1 MGVCWELQEAVA
13 WLIREKFKGNKPENE
28 STDARNCGG
37 TVCTSDKVFVMKMEQ
52 RDSVKQVL
60 LLSNLREDEIMN
72 KAKPFD
78 IPKVLVWKAF
88 HLVKANKGSAGVD
101 RESIKDFER
110 NLSGNLYKLW
120 NRLSSGTYF
129 PPSVKGVEI
138 PKKQGGTRML
148 GVPTVGDRI
157 AQMAIKL
164 AFEPCVEPY
173 FLEDSYGYRPN
184 KSALDAVGITRQRCW
199 HYNWVLEYDIKG
211 LFDNIDHEMLMKAVR
226 KHTDNKWIILY
237 IERWLKA
244 TIQMP
249 DGEIV
254 SRTCGVPQGGVIS
267 PVLSNLFLHYAFDMW
282 MTVNHKGK
290 KWCRYADDGI
300 AHCKTKAEAESLLDE
315 LTQRFAVCGL
325 ELHPGKTKIVY
336 CKDGKRKGEHQN
348 TKFTFL
354 GYEFRRRM
362 VRGFNS
368 KMFLS
373 FNPAICKEAKKD
385 ICRRIR
391 ETGVCNRSDLSLQE
405 VANWLNPMISGWIN
419 YYGKYNKSALKP
431 VMRQINFTL
440 IKWSTRKYK
449 TFKYSKA
456 KACQFMIKM
465 FEKRPNL
472 FAHWKRGISGSFV

>member
-1 MGVCWELQEAVA
+1 VSNT
-13 WLIREKFKGNKPENE
+13 FY
-28 STDARNCGG
+28 
-37 TVCTSDKVFVMKMEQ
+37 
-52 RDSVKQVL
+52 
-60 LLSNLREDEIMN
+60 LLSNLKEDEIVC
-72 KAKPFD
+72 KTKPFD
-78 IPKVLVWKAF
+78 ISKELVWKAF

-101 RESIKDFER
+101 RESINDFEQ
-110 NLSGNLYKLW
+110 NLSRNLYKLW
-120 NRLSSGTYF
+120 NRLSSGSYF
-129 PPSVKGVEI
+129 PPAVKGVEI

-164 AFEPCVEPY
+164 AFEPCVEPH

-184 KSALDAVGITRQRCW
+184 KSALDAVGVTRQRCW
-199 HYNWVLEYDIKG
+199 DYNWVLEYDIKG
-211 LFDNIDHEMLMKAVR
+211 LFDNIDHELLMRAVR
-226 KHTDNKWIILY
+226 KHTDSKWVTLY

-282 MTVNHKGK
+282 ITVNHKDK

-300 AHCKTKAEAESLLDE
+300 AHCKTKADAESLLVE
-315 LTQRFAVCGL
+315 LKQRFADCGL
-325 ELHPGKTKIVY
+325 ELHTTKTKIVY
-336 CKDGKRKGEHQN
+336 CKDGNRNGEHRN

-354 GYEFRRRM
+354 GYEFCRRM
-362 VRGFNS
+362 VRGFKG
-368 KMFLS
+368 KMFLGFS
-373 FNPAICKEAKKD
+373 PSICKEAKKD

-391 ETGVCNRSDLSLQE
+391 ETGVRNRSDLSLQE
-405 VANWLNPMISGWIN
+405 VANWLNPMIRGWIN
-419 YYGKYNKSALKP
+419 YYGRYNKSALNP

-449 TFKYSKA
+449 TFRYSKA
-456 KACQFMIKM
+456 KACQFMINT
-465 FEKRPNL
+465 FEKRPSL
-472 FAHWKRGISGSFV
+472 FAHWKLGVSGSFV

>member
-1 MGVCWELQEAVA
+1 
-13 WLIREKFKGNKPENE
+13 
-28 STDARNCGG
+28 
-37 TVCTSDKVFVMKMEQ
+37 
-52 RDSVKQVL
+52 
-60 LLSNLREDEIMN
+60 MN

-101 RESIKDFER
+101 RESISDFEQ

-157 AQMAIKL
+157 AQMTIKL

-173 FLEDSYGYRPN
+173 FLEDSYGYRQN
-184 KSALDAVGITRQRCW
+184 KSALEAVEVTRQRCW
-199 HYNWVLEYDIKG
+199 RYNWVLEYDIKG
-211 LFDNIDHEMLMKAVR
+211 LFDNIDHELLMKAVR
-226 KHTDNKWIILY
+226 KHTNNKWIILY

-244 TIQMP
+244 EIQMP
-249 DGEIV
+249 DGQII
-254 SRTCGVPQGGVIS
+254 SRACGVPQGGVVS
-267 PVLSNLFLHYAFDMW
+267 PVLSNLFLHYVVDMW
-282 MTVNHKGK
+282 MTVKHKGK
-290 KWCRYADDGI
+290 MWCRYADDGI
-300 AHCKTKAEAESLLDE
+300 VHCKTKLEAETLMKNLK
-315 LTQRFAVCGL
+315 QRFAECGL

-336 CKDGKRKGEHQN
+336 CKDAKRKGEHQN

-362 VRGFNS
+362 VRGFND

-373 FNPAICKEAKKD
+373 FSPAICKEAKKD

-391 ETGVCNRSDLSLQE
+391 ETGVRNRSELSLQE

-419 YYGKYNKSALKP
+419 YYGKFNKSALKP

-449 TFKYSKA
+449 AFRHSKA
-456 KACQFMIKM
+456 KATQFMIKT
-465 FEKRPNL
+465 FEKRPYL
-472 FAHWKRGISGSFV
+472 FAHWKQGISGSFV